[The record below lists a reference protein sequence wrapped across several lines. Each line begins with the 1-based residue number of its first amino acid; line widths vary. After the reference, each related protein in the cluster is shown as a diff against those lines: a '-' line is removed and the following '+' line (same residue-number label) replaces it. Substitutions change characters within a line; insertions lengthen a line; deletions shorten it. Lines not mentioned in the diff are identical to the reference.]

1 MSPCEIQGGRENN
14 TKMKTFTR
22 PKIFRSTV
30 GCCICKAKSSS
41 SRFTD
46 SEKYEEDFAACFQ
59 LSEEER
65 RGEIC
70 NACVLVV
77 KRWRKLPRRSMKNW
91 SHVVDSKSGTGAVA
105 YNNKGSVKKR
115 RQDPGTPSE
124 EKLLKIR
131 RKFRRRPKSSRQ
143 LVFCKINKE
152 SIVAVGSKVRNRKM
166 SKPKRLC
173 PSSVKEQISETFSSQ
188 YWIKRSGCCGS
199 VFCGRGGERVL
210 SVNQFRGCSKLVET
224 EENIPS
230 FVETEL
236 KMLKD
241 RKKEEFDEGFC
252 DKNSISTNPSSPDSI
267 KTINDDI

>member
-1 MSPCEIQGGRENN
+1 LSLYDIQGGRENN

-22 PKIFRSTV
+22 PKIFRSTE

-59 LSEEER
+59 LSEER
-65 RGEIC
+65 QGEIC

-77 KRWRKLPRRSMKNW
+77 KRWRKLPRRSTKNW
-91 SHVVDSKSGTGAVA
+91 SHVVDSKSGTGAGA
-105 YNNKGSVKKR
+105 YNNKGSAKKKR
-115 RQDPGTPSE
+115 QEPGTPSE

-131 RKFRRRPKSSRQ
+131 RKIRKRPKSSRQ

-152 SIVAVGSKVRNRKM
+152 PEAVSIKIRQRKM

-173 PSSVKEQISETFSSQ
+173 TSSVKEQISDAFSSE
-188 YWIKRSGCCGS
+188 YWIERPGCCGAVS
-199 VFCGRGGERVL
+199 CGQGGERVL
-210 SVNQFRGCSKLVET
+210 SVAQFRGCSKVAET
-224 EENIPS
+224 EENIAS

-241 RKKEEFDEGFC
+241 RKKEDFDEGFC
-252 DKNSISTNPSSPDSI
+252 DKNSISTNPSSPESV
-267 KTINDDI
+267 KTINDDF